1 MICFFFVEETFNHV
15 LGNKI
20 EHVSPMFISEHELMQ
35 IWDTKVNVCI
45 SCSFITQIGFF
56 VIPEIFF
63 NYKCNSF
70 KVKLNYKPHKIDFVV
85 TLGPNGKH
93 LNFVCKFSSRSVLK
107 FEYLLIV

>member
-56 VIPEIFF
+56 VIPEIFLTT
-63 NYKCNSF
+63 S
-70 KVKLNYKPHKIDFVV
+70 VIHSKLNLTTNLTRS
-85 TLGPNGKH
+85 TLW
-93 LNFVCKFSSRSVLK
+93 
-107 FEYLLIV
+107 